1 MDVYTNEPGIQ
12 FYSGNFM
19 AVSDNGKLG
28 VKYPHR
34 GALCLETQ
42 HYPNSPNEPS
52 FPSTVLRPGE
62 KYSSRCIYAFK
73 TVPEHINN

>member
-1 MDVYTNEPGIQ
+1 
-12 FYSGNFM
+12 M
-19 AVSDNGKLG
+19 AMSDTGKHG

-42 HYPNSPNEPS
+42 HYPDSPNIPS

-62 KYSSRCIYAFK
+62 TYKSHTIYKFKYVAN
-73 TVPEHINN
+73 TVTNNN